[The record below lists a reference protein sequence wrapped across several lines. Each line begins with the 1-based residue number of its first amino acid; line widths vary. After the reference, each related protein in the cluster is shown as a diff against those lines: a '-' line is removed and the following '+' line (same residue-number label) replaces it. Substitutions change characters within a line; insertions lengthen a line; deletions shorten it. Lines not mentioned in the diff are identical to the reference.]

1 MQKFII
7 LISIIALVLAFF
19 VVSLFI
25 KNKNME
31 KSTAENVPI
40 QKEQKTI
47 IETKTY
53 QNQEYGFKFNY
64 PKNYKIK
71 DFKWNDG
78 DQPGGVIQT
87 IQLTNSSQKEILV
100 NIAKIENSDDNLAP
114 PNGMDPFSKEEIIVA
129 NQKGMNYNSGEVYT
143 TSKNNYEFLFVAWDM
158 EDKIIK
164 KDLSQI
170 VSSFVFTN

>member
-7 LISIIALVLAFF
+7 LISIIALILASF
-19 VVSLFI
+19 VAFLFV
-25 KNKNME
+25 KNKNAEEEQE
-31 KSTAENVPI
+31 KNTISTKENTPTEI
-40 QKEQKTI
+40 RKI
-47 IETKTY
+47 Y
-53 QNQEYGFKFNY
+53 QNQEYGFKFDY
-64 PKNYKIK
+64 PKNYRVK

-87 IQLTNSSQKEILV
+87 IQLTNSSQKEILI

-114 PNGMDPFSKEEIIVA
+114 PSGMDPFSKEEIIIA
-129 NQKGMNYNSGEVYT
+129 NQKGMNYNGGEVYT
-143 TSKNNYEFLFVAWDM
+143 TSKNNYEFLFVAWDT
-158 EDKIIK
+158 DDNIIK